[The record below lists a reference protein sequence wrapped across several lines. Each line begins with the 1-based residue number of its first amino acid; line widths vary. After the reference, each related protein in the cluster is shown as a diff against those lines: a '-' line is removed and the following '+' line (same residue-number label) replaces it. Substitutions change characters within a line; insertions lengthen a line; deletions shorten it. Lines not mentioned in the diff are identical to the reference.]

1 MEALQLPTRKER
13 QLAKESKS
21 QLDRI
26 SNKMKR
32 SSKVIEIEIGNQ
44 NEHLK
49 IPASAFQYLS
59 SILEYM
65 SQGRAVS
72 VLSVDEELTTQEAA
86 DILNVS
92 RPHIVKLSEE
102 GKIPF
107 HKVGRHRRIKLKD
120 LLAYKKKFKKQQREA
135 LDELTAISQ
144 EEGLDY

>member
-1 MEALQLPTRKER
+1 MEAIQLPTRKEQ
-13 QLAKESKS
+13 QLARESKT

-26 SNKMKR
+26 SNKLKR
-32 SSKVIEIEIGNQ
+32 SSKAIEIEVGDN

-49 IPASAFQYLS
+49 IPVSAFQYLS

-92 RPHIVKLSEE
+92 RPHVVKLSEE

-120 LLAYKKKFKKQQREA
+120 LLAYKKKYKKQQRKA
-135 LDELTAISQ
+135 LDELTRISRQ
-144 EEGLDY
+144 EGLDY

>member
-21 QLDRI
+21 ELDRI
-26 SNKMKR
+26 SDKLKR
-32 SSKVIEIEIGNQ
+32 SSKIIEIEVGDGK
-44 NEHLK
+44 ESLK
-49 IPASAFQYLS
+49 IPASAFQHLS

-72 VLSVDEELTTQEAA
+72 VLSIDEELTTQEAA

-92 RPHIVKLSEE
+92 RPHVVKLSEE
-102 GKIPF
+102 GEIPF

-120 LLAYKKKFKKQQREA
+120 LLAYKKKYKKRQRKA
-135 LDELTAISQ
+135 LDELTRISQ